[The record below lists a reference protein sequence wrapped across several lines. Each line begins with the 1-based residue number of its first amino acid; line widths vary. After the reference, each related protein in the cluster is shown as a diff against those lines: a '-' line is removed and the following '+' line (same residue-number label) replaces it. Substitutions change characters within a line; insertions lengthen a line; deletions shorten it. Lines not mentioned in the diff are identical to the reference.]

1 MRLSR
6 LQTQLKGLHGFMGS
20 FKQKQSHFGV
30 LLTYDLGPLGLQ
42 IDEIPEL
49 AILAQLFSF

>member
-1 MRLSR
+1 MRLSP

-42 IDEIPEL
+42 IGEIPEL
-49 AILAQLFSF
+49 AILV